1 MIKWIKAF
9 ALGVILWFVLTFI
22 YGFIIG
28 ILDLN
33 NTEFFSNNSLL
44 NNFIL
49 LPVGI
54 WSGYKIIKYREDK
67 KIK

>member
-9 ALGVILWFVLTFI
+9 ALGVVLWFVLTFI